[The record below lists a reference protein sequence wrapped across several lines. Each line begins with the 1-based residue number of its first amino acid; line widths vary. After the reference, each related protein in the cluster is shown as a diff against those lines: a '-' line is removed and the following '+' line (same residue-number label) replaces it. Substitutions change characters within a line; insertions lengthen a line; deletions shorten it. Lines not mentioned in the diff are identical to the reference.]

1 MPASGSRIS
10 CRPCDDRPRGRRP
23 PSRAR
28 VRGADRPGPGR
39 AHGVPG
45 HLGAVALAPATH
57 PDLRRVALRRIREL
71 RLPRG
76 RSAVLERRAHD
87 RGVHARLGGARGR
100 AGRGGRARDPRPA
113 GRAAHGH
120 LAAAPRVGDARRR
133 GREAL
138 RVALSSRGRAHQRGA
153 RPARDQLAR
162 RSRRGAA
169 GRHPGRRVAHDA
181 VRGDPLL
188 RAAPGDPGRRVRGR
202 AGRRRRPARDLD
214 ADHPAA
220 ARADPAAGGAVPHPG
235 RAARLRHHVRADRR
249 RPGRDDRDA
258 HGLRVPGALP
268 DPAAGLRLGGERDR
282 LRPGHGRRV
291 GVLETPSHGYGRRMK
306 ARMRTL
312 ADVAVVLALAAYAI
326 PFFWQL
332 LTSFKPEAELLRVPP
347 LLPSRL
353 TLAHYQVVISQSLIP
368 RALGNSLGIATLTT
382 LVSLAAG
389 VPAAYAVAR
398 LPLPGKRLLLLAIVA
413 STAFPQIATVSP
425 LYLLMR
431 ALELRD
437 TWAGLVLVHA
447 SFALPLTIW
456 LLAGF
461 VREIPI
467 EAEEAASV
475 DGAGLVAMLR
485 WVLLP
490 LLAPG
495 LASTALLTFL
505 FSWNEFL
512 FAYTFTVSEA
522 SRTIPVA
529 LALFPGV
536 FEVPWGDIAAASM
549 LASLPPVVI
558 VIALQRFLVQ
568 GLVAGAVKE

>member
-1 MPASGSRIS
+1 
-10 CRPCDDRPRGRRP
+10 
-23 PSRAR
+23 
-28 VRGADRPGPGR
+28 VR
-39 AHGVPG
+39 
-45 HLGAVALAPATH
+45 
-57 PDLRRVALRRIREL
+57 
-71 RLPRG
+71 
-76 RSAVLERRAHD
+76 
-87 RGVHARLGGARGR
+87 
-100 AGRGGRARDPRPA
+100 
-113 GRAAHGH
+113 
-120 LAAAPRVGDARRR
+120 
-133 GREAL
+133 
-138 RVALSSRGRAHQRGA
+138 
-153 RPARDQLAR
+153 
-162 RSRRGAA
+162 
-169 GRHPGRRVAHDA
+169 
-181 VRGDPLL
+181 
-188 RAAPGDPGRRVRGR
+188 
-202 AGRRRRPARDLD
+202 
-214 ADHPAA
+214 
-220 ARADPAAGGAVPHPG
+220 
-235 RAARLRHHVRADRR
+235 ARLRA
-249 RPGRDDRDA
+249 
-258 HGLRVPGALP
+258 
-268 DPAAGLRLGGERDR
+268 
-282 LRPGHGRRV
+282 
-291 GVLETPSHGYGRRMK
+291 
-306 ARMRTL
+306 L
-312 ADVAVVLALAAYAI
+312 ADVVVILALAGYAI

-353 TLAHYQVVISQSLIP
+353 TLAHYEVVLSQSLMP
-368 RALGNSLGIATLTT
+368 RALANSLGIATLTT
-382 LVSLAAG
+382 LLSLAAG

-398 LPLPGKRLLLLAIVA
+398 LPLPGKRFLLLAIVA

-558 VIALQRFLVQ
+558 VIALQRFLVR

>member
-1 MPASGSRIS
+1 M
-10 CRPCDDRPRGRRP
+10 
-23 PSRAR
+23 RAR
-28 VRGADRPGPGR
+28 VR
-39 AHGVPG
+39 
-45 HLGAVALAPATH
+45 ALV
-57 PDLRRVALRRIREL
+57 DAL
-71 RLPRG
+71 
-76 RSAVLERRAHD
+76 
-87 RGVHARLGGARGR
+87 
-100 AGRGGRARDPRPA
+100 
-113 GRAAHGH
+113 
-120 LAAAPRVGDARRR
+120 
-133 GREAL
+133 
-138 RVALSSRGRAHQRGA
+138 
-153 RPARDQLAR
+153 
-162 RSRRGAA
+162 
-169 GRHPGRRVAHDA
+169 
-181 VRGDPLL
+181 
-188 RAAPGDPGRRVRGR
+188 
-202 AGRRRRPARDLD
+202 
-214 ADHPAA
+214 
-220 ARADPAAGGAVPHPG
+220 
-235 RAARLRHHVRADRR
+235 
-249 RPGRDDRDA
+249 
-258 HGLRVPGALP
+258 
-268 DPAAGLRLGGERDR
+268 
-282 LRPGHGRRV
+282 
-291 GVLETPSHGYGRRMK
+291 
-306 ARMRTL
+306 
-312 ADVAVVLALAAYAI
+312 VVLALAAYAI

-353 TLAHYQVVISQSLIP
+353 TFSHYQVVFSQSLMP

-382 LVSLAAG
+382 VLSLAAG

-398 LPLPGKRLLLLAIVA
+398 LPLPGKRWLLLAIVA

-437 TWAGLVLVHA
+437 TWAGLILVHA

-475 DGAGLVAMLR
+475 DGAGLVATLR
-485 WVLLP
+485 WVVVP

-536 FEVPWGDIAAASM
+536 FEVPWGDIAAASI

-558 VIALQRFLVQ
+558 VIALQRFLVR

>member
-1 MPASGSRIS
+1 M
-10 CRPCDDRPRGRRP
+10 
-23 PSRAR
+23 
-28 VRGADRPGPGR
+28 
-39 AHGVPG
+39 
-45 HLGAVALAPATH
+45 
-57 PDLRRVALRRIREL
+57 
-71 RLPRG
+71 
-76 RSAVLERRAHD
+76 
-87 RGVHARLGGARGR
+87 
-100 AGRGGRARDPRPA
+100 
-113 GRAAHGH
+113 
-120 LAAAPRVGDARRR
+120 
-133 GREAL
+133 
-138 RVALSSRGRAHQRGA
+138 
-153 RPARDQLAR
+153 
-162 RSRRGAA
+162 
-169 GRHPGRRVAHDA
+169 
-181 VRGDPLL
+181 
-188 RAAPGDPGRRVRGR
+188 
-202 AGRRRRPARDLD
+202 
-214 ADHPAA
+214 
-220 ARADPAAGGAVPHPG
+220 
-235 RAARLRHHVRADRR
+235 
-249 RPGRDDRDA
+249 
-258 HGLRVPGALP
+258 
-268 DPAAGLRLGGERDR
+268 
-282 LRPGHGRRV
+282 
-291 GVLETPSHGYGRRMK
+291 
-306 ARMRTL
+306 
-312 ADVAVVLALAAYAI
+312 
-326 PFFWQL
+326 
-332 LTSFKPEAELLRVPP
+332 
-347 LLPSRL
+347 
-353 TLAHYQVVISQSLIP
+353 
-368 RALGNSLGIATLTT
+368 
-382 LVSLAAG
+382 
-389 VPAAYAVAR
+389 
-398 LPLPGKRLLLLAIVA
+398 
-413 STAFPQIATVSP
+413 SP